1 MYTLSYAGVYAVPQ
15 ANVRVYGPHT
25 GDVITLC
32 PDQDFVVVLE
42 CTVTDSSGL
51 AWIGESLFSGTLQYS
66 SSDELGQIEQDRT
79 TFLLTEKRTSLF
91 KSQLQVHSSD
101 LRAAITENDA
111 SLNITCRATIAE
123 ESTISVRISGKYD
136 CLNERNVLTVS
147 ERKFHLDM
155 PTPHVTSL
163 LAPKKR
169 CGPIQE
175 PSQCVYVYL
184 YNEARSATLIKC

>member
-51 AWIGESLFSGTLQYS
+51 AWRGESLFSGTLQYS
-66 SSDELGQIEQDRT
+66 SNAELGQIEQDHT

-136 CLNERNVLTVS
+136 CLNESVS
-147 ERKFHLDM
+147 EKFFIWTCPLFKT
-155 PTPHVTSL
+155 TPHVTSL

-169 CGPIQE
+169 CGPIRE
-175 PSQCVYVYL
+175 T
-184 YNEARSATLIKC
+184 RSATLIKC